1 MAKKRSKRKKAG
13 ANRAQAKRQQSPERG
28 SFPETSCAD
37 GADGI
42 AGRGGFDFRG
52 ILRSDALAGVS
63 YILKL
68 WLVSRLVLTGVGVF
82 ARSWIGQV
90 NNIANVQLLGV
101 GSGLAWLDIWS
112 AWDSKFYYSIADT
125 GYLRDPNPMDPAGY
139 SVWAF
144 FPLYPWLVRLVGALI
159 GDIYIGGLIVSNGA
173 LIVGAWF
180 LYKLVEQQKNTETAK
195 KAVLFLFLFP
205 TAYVFSCIMTE
216 GLFLALTV
224 GAWYFAR
231 KGNWFFAGILGM
243 LSAATRLVGVLMA
256 PLLALEYLRQRKWRI
271 KAIRPNALWL
281 GLVPVGVLIVMVSCY
296 YSAGHPLMFVYAQ
309 GAWSASPEYSS
320 VNPIRAVRWALE
332 KYLEDPFDW
341 RTSAR
346 MGLGYGA
353 ACTVAVVG
361 LLFWG
366 RKRIGNL
373 LFLWSLGMVLVPQAS
388 HIQSSYSM
396 PRFLAV
402 IFPICLILATIRSRS
417 AAFYTV
423 AVAFGLLQAMT
434 MSLWTTGRSFAT

>member
-1 MAKKRSKRKKAG
+1 MAKKRSKHKKPG
-13 ANRAQAKRQQSPERG
+13 AKYARAKRQQSPEG
-28 SFPETSCAD
+28 SSSPDISRAD
-37 GADGI
+37 EI
-42 AGRGGFDFRG
+42 AGQGGFDLRG

-63 YILKL
+63 YVLKI

-90 NNIANVQLLGV
+90 DSMSNVQRFGV
-101 GSGLAWLDIWS
+101 GSGQPWLDIWS
-112 AWDSKFYYSIADT
+112 AWDSRFYYFIADM
-125 GYLRDPNPMDPAGY
+125 GYPGDPSPDPLDPTRGY
-139 SVWAF
+139 SIWAF
-144 FPLYPWLVRLVGALI
+144 FPLYPWLTRLVEAPI
-159 GDIYIGGLIVSNGA
+159 GSTYIGGLIVSNVA

-180 LYKLVEQQKNTETAK
+180 LYKLVELSKDTETAK
-195 KAVLFLFLFP
+195 KAALFLFLFP
-205 TAYVFSCIMTE
+205 TAYVFSCLMTE

-231 KGNWFFAGILGM
+231 KGNWFLAGILGM

-256 PLLALEYLRQRKWRI
+256 PLLGLEYLRQRKWRI

-281 GLVPVGVLIVMVSCY
+281 GLVPVGVLIFMVACY
-296 YSAGHPLMFVYAQ
+296 YKTGNPLMFADAQYA
-309 GAWSASPEYSS
+309 WVPPEDSH
-320 VNPIRAVRWALE
+320 VNPIRTVHWGLA

-341 RTSAR
+341 RSSAR
-346 MGLGYGA
+346 MGLGYGV

-373 LFLWSLGMVLVPQAS
+373 LFFWSLGMVLVPLAS
-388 HIQSSYSM
+388 HIQMVYPM

-402 IFPICLILATIRSRS
+402 IFPIYLILATIRSRS

-434 MSLWTTGRSFAT
+434 MSMWTTGRSFAT

>member
-1 MAKKRSKRKKAG
+1 MAKKRSKHKKSG
-13 ANRAQAKRQQSPERG
+13 AKRARAKRQQSPEE
-28 SFPETSCAD
+28 SSSPEISR
-37 GADGI
+37 ADGI
-42 AGRGGFDFRG
+42 AGQGGLDLQG

-63 YILKL
+63 YVLKL

-90 NNIANVQLLGV
+90 NNLANVQLFGV
-101 GSGLAWLDIWS
+101 GSGQPWLDIWS
-112 AWDSKFYYSIADT
+112 AWDSKFYYFIADIGYPYDPIPNQIDST
-125 GYLRDPNPMDPAGY
+125 GY
-139 SVWAF
+139 SIWAF
-144 FPLYPWLVRLVGALI
+144 FPLYPWLTRLVGAPI
-159 GDIYIGGLIVSNGA
+159 GSIYIGGLIVSNVA

-180 LYKLVEQQKNTETAK
+180 LYKLVEQQKDTETAK
-195 KAVLFLFLFP
+195 KATLFLFLFP
-205 TAYVFSCIMTE
+205 TAYVFSCLMTE
-216 GLFLALTV
+216 ALFLALTV

-231 KGNWFFAGILGM
+231 KGNWFLAGSLGM

-271 KAIRPNALWL
+271 KAIRPNVLWL
-281 GLVPVGVLIVMVSCY
+281 GLVPVGVLIFMVACY
-296 YSAGHPLMFVYAQ
+296 YKTGNPFMFADAQYA
-309 GAWSASPEYSS
+309 WASPEHSR
-320 VNPIRAVRWALE
+320 VNPIRTVLWALG

-353 ACTVAVVG
+353 ACTVAIVG

-373 LFLWSLGMVLVPQAS
+373 LFFWSLGMVLVPLAS
-388 HIQSSYSM
+388 HIQATYSM
-396 PRFLAV
+396 PRYLAV
-402 IFPICLILATIRSRS
+402 LFPICLILATIRSRS

-434 MSLWTTGRSFAT
+434 MSLWTVGRSFAT